1 MQGRQ
6 RTGGC
11 RRDGRRTR
19 QATRPCSDANGTSPW
34 PGRGRRSLLFA
45 VGHTLAGA
53 ITVGLCAAAL
63 VARWSAMRKANR
75 GFYGQDKRPA

>member
-1 MQGRQ
+1 M
-6 RTGGC
+6 TGQA
-11 RRDGRRTR
+11 RRTDTAR
-19 QATRPCSDANGTSPW
+19 FAREWNFALALVAGAAA
-34 PGRGRRSLLFA
+34 LLFA

-53 ITVGLCAAAL
+53 ITVGLGAAAL